1 MKKIYLLCS
10 QGMSTSI
17 LASMMQESAN
27 RHNLPVEVIAY
38 PHGKLPGIIEKE
50 ALPDAILLGPQVK
63 YLLEET
69 RERFKELCIP
79 IMMISQEDYGFLNSD
94 KVLRAA
100 LVAMKENKEKVEN
113 ESTND
118 F

>member
-17 LASMMQESAN
+17 LASLMQDSAN
-27 RHNLPVEVIAY
+27 RHQLPIEIVAY
-38 PHGKLPGIIEKE
+38 PHGKLPSVIEKK

-69 RERFKELCIP
+69 RQRFSDLNIP
-79 IMMISQEDYGFLNSD
+79 ILMISQEDYGMLNSD
-94 KVLRAA
+94 KVLKQA
-100 LVAMKENKEKVEN
+100 LLTMQEYKEKKD
-113 ESTND
+113 ESID
-118 F
+118 DI

>member
-27 RHNLPVEVIAY
+27 RHKLPIEVIAY
-38 PHGKLPGIIEKE
+38 PHGKLPSVIEKE

-69 RERFKELCIP
+69 KQRFSDLDIP
-79 IMMISQEDYGFLNSD
+79 IMMISQEDYGLLNSD
-94 KVLRAA
+94 KVLKQA
-100 LVAMKENKEKVEN
+100 LLSMKEKKEKKN
-113 ESTND
+113 ESVND
-118 F
+118 I

>member
-17 LASMMQESAN
+17 LASMMQDCAN
-27 RHNLPVEVIAY
+27 KHKLPVEIVAY
-38 PHGKLPGIIEKE
+38 THGKLPSVIEKW

-69 RERFKELCIP
+69 RQRFSHLNIP
-79 IMMISQEDYGFLNSD
+79 IIMISQEDYGMLNSD
-94 KVLRAA
+94 KVLKKA
-100 LVAMKENKEKVEN
+100 LLAMQENKEKKN
-113 ESTND
+113 ESID
-118 F
+118 DI